1 MTSRREF
8 IRSAALATASLS
20 LTNVIPSFAVARR
33 GSPMLWANDRIRVGV
48 IGVNS
53 RGSALAQS
61 FAKMPG
67 CDVTYIC
74 DCDTQ
79 ALERCRQQVKALTG
93 KLPKGE
99 TDIRRMLESDE
110 FDAAVIAM
118 PDHWHAKAAIM
129 AMKAGKHVYLE
140 KPTSH
145 NPAENELLVRAAVKY
160 GKVIQVGNQRRSWPN
175 IIAAIDEIKAGN
187 IGKVRYAKS

>member
-1 MTSRREF
+1 MTSRRDF
-8 IRSAALATASLS
+8 IKSAAIATASLS
-20 LTNVIPSFAVARR
+20 LSNIIPGFAVSRR
-33 GSPMLWANDRIRVGV
+33 NSIIGANDRIRVGV

-61 FAKMPG
+61 FAKMPN
-67 CDVTYIC
+67 CEVTYLC
-74 DCDTQ
+74 DCDSD
-79 ALERCRQQVKALTG
+79 ALERCRQQIKALTG

-99 TDIRRMLESDE
+99 RDIRKMLESDL

-145 NPAENELLVRAAVKY
+145 NPAENELLVRAALK
-160 GKVIQVGNQRRSWPN
+160 
-175 IIAAIDEIKAGN
+175 
-187 IGKVRYAKS
+187 